1 MAAYWI
7 LAFTVG
13 TAIFRPAI
21 GPLRVQPQT
30 AALVGAA
37 LMIVAGV
44 LPLAAALKALFFL
57 AQPVLTIASLMAITL
72 VAERAGLFRLVAWW
86 VARRANGSGRKLF
99 TYLFAAG
106 ALTGTLFTNDAA
118 VLIFTPL
125 VFRLVEDVKAP
136 SWTTAQK
143 IPYYFAVL
151 YVANLVGAFVTSNP
165 INIVVSRW
173 FNIGF
178 LEYARWM
185 VLPAVV
191 SMVVSYW
198 GLRLFFRGVIPV
210 VCGRPPAVPPIE
222 RSRFLVASG
231 GILLL
236 VLVGFCTEELTQIP
250 TAYVAAAGAALL
262 LGVHHSAG
270 ERVADVVRG
279 IGWDV
284 IVFVVG
290 MFLVSQGLRL
300 AGLTDLVGG
309 LVLAATR
316 VSAQVATLVTG
327 FTAGLFSAVMNNHP
341 VAGTM
346 AMAIGDLHLGE
357 HATRVTAFAALIGGD
372 LGPKMLPIG
381 SLAALL
387 WFRILRG
394 KGVNISSAQYVKIG
408 IPVTIAA
415 ILLAV
420 VALNLE
426 SALAAALTPG
436 VGVPRLTGI
445 PAP

>member
-1 MAAYWI
+1 VTAYWI
-7 LAFTVG
+7 LAITVG
-13 TAIFRPAI
+13 TAIIRPAV

-30 AALVGAA
+30 AALAGAV

-44 LPLAAALKALFFL
+44 LPLAAALKALGFL
-57 AQPVLTIASLMAITL
+57 AQPVLTIVSLMAITL

-86 VARRANGSGRKLF
+86 VARRANGNGRKLF
-99 TYLFAAG
+99 TYLFVAG
-106 ALTGTLFTNDAA
+106 SLTGTLFTNDAA

-173 FNIGF
+173 FDIGF
-178 LEYARWM
+178 VEYARWM
-185 VLPAVV
+185 VLPALL

-198 GLRLFFRGVIPV
+198 GLRLFFRGAIPV
-210 VCGRPPAVPPIE
+210 VCGRPPAGPPIE
-222 RSRFLVASG
+222 RSMFLLASG

-236 VLVGFCTEELTQIP
+236 VLVGFCTEEVTRIP
-250 TAYVAAAGAALL
+250 TAYVAAGGAVLL
-262 LGVHHSAG
+262 LGVHHWAG
-270 ERVADVVRG
+270 GRASDVMRG
-279 IGWDV
+279 VGWDV
-284 IVFVVG
+284 IVFVAG

-309 LVLAATR
+309 LVLAATK
-316 VSAQVATLVTG
+316 VSSQAATLVTG

-346 AMAIGDLHLGE
+346 AMAIGDLHMGE

-381 SLAALL
+381 SLAALM

-394 KGVNISSAQYVKIG
+394 KGVEISYAQYVKLG
-408 IPVTIAA
+408 IPVTVAA
-415 ILLAV
+415 ILFAI

-426 SALAAALTPG
+426 SALAATLTPG
-436 VGVPRLTGI
+436 LDVPRLPGV
-445 PAP
+445 PVP